1 VARLEAADFED
12 RETVLVFLAQNIPE
26 AEQVESALTEQG
38 VDFTVSLERYVSGPI
53 SIFLSE
59 RTGVGFTVLAGQA
72 EFCRALLRRDF
83 PTGVVEDPGS

>member
-1 VARLEAADFED
+1 MARLEAADFED
-12 RETVLVFLAQNIPE
+12 RETALVFLAQNIPE
-26 AEQVESALTEQG
+26 AEKVEKLLTEQG

-72 EFCRALLRRDF
+72 EFCRNLLRPDF
-83 PTGVVEDPGS
+83 RTGVVEDPDS